1 MGFARRTLR
10 FGGGLVL
17 GAAVSTAVSVLLAP
31 RSGPE
36 LQGELKDRA
45 EEARRA
51 GEEAEILETERL
63 KAEFRR
69 AVDNPT
75 ALTGQYDQRI
85 QQSKEERQ
93 RAKEA
98 KKAQKELEK
107 VRKQEEQADKALQK
121 AQKELEKAREQ
132 ETKTDQERAEAEKRA
147 AATRV

>member
-93 RAKEA
+93 RAREA

-121 AQKELEKAREQ
+121 AQKDLEKAREQ

>member
-1 MGFARRTLR
+1 MSFARRTMR
-10 FGGGLVL
+10 FGGGVVL

-36 LQGELKDRA
+36 LQGELKDRT

-63 KAEFRR
+63 KVEYRR
-69 AVDNPT
+69 AVDNPS
-75 ALTGQYDQRI
+75 ALTGQYDHRI

-93 RAKEA
+93 RLKEA
-98 KKAQKELEK
+98 KKTQKELEK
-107 VRKQEEQADKALQK
+107 RRKAEEKADKELQK
-121 AQKELEKAREQ
+121 AQQQLEKAREA

-147 AATRV
+147 AGAR